1 MNMLSNI
8 PITAL
13 NGVGK
18 KRAGLYD
25 KLGLSTVNSLIFHFP
40 NRYINCC
47 NPLNISQAIVGEKC
61 CIKATILKT
70 KKPYVKS
77 SNMIIYTAHGTDS
90 NQNNVNIVFFNN
102 MYSFKSLKIGQ
113 TYLFFGKIEGNI
125 LSKQIINPVV
135 ISSNKTNLIPIYSL
149 TSGLTSKM
157 ISTNVKQALALIDSK
172 QHTLPKSLTDQYNL
186 IDFRMAI
193 QNIHFPKSEQ
203 HLSKAKQRLIFEE
216 LLYWQ
221 IGIQIIKQEKKI
233 KTTKKLTYS
242 NLSPFVKNL
251 EFQLTNSQK
260 NVIND
265 CVSDCLKGF
274 PMNRLIQGDV
284 GCGKTVV
291 AAALAFLFA
300 KSKMQVAV
308 MAPTDILA
316 RQHFKFFVKTL
327 APLEINVN
335 ILVGSLN
342 PKEKLK
348 VQNELECGLIDVII
362 GTHSLF
368 QEKTNFKNLG
378 LIITDEQHRFGVE
391 QRKKLSEKGN
401 SPHRLVM
408 SATPI
413 PRTLA
418 LIIYGDLDISN
429 IHELPTGR
437 IPIKTV
443 HIPSSKRSR
452 ALLYIKNQLEK
463 KHQAYIVCPAIDDSE
478 RNVESVVKYAQKLKQ
493 NIFKNYS
500 VEMIHG
506 KINGTEKD
514 TLMQKFLNGEIDVLV
529 STTVIEVGVDV
540 PNATTIMIENAEF
553 FGLSQLHQLRGR
565 VGRSN
570 IESLCILVS
579 NSAKAETQK
588 RLKIM
593 CDTNNGF
600 EIAEEDLK
608 IRGPGDFFGNKQHG
622 LPNFKIANIIEDTK
636 ILKICKKE
644 AENILLKDPKL
655 ELKEHSNIKNNIL
668 KLFSDDKCIL

>member
-1 MNMLSNI
+1 MKMLSDI
-8 PITAL
+8 PISAL

-18 KRAGLYD
+18 KRAGLYN
-25 KLGLSTVNSLIFHFP
+25 KLGLSTVNSLIYHFP

-47 NPLNISQAIVGEKC
+47 NPLNISQAIIGEKC
-61 CIKATILKT
+61 CIEATVLKT

-77 SNMIIYTAHGTDS
+77 RKMIIYTAHGIDV

-102 MYSFKSLKIGQ
+102 VYSFKSLKIGQ

-125 LSKQIINPVV
+125 LSKQIVNPIIIN
-135 ISSNKTNLIPIYSL
+135 TNEARLIPIYSL

-157 ISTNVKQALALIDSK
+157 ISTNVKQALTLIDSK
-172 QHTLPKSLTDQYNL
+172 QHTLSKNLIDKYNL
-186 IDFRMAI
+186 IDFNVAV
-193 QNIHFPKSEQ
+193 QNMHFPKSEQ
-203 HLSKAKQRLIFEE
+203 HLNKAKQRLIFEE

-221 IGIQIIKQEKKI
+221 IGIQLIKQKRTIE
-233 KTTKKLTYS
+233 TTKKLKYL
-242 NLSPFVKNL
+242 NLSSFLKNL

-260 NVIND
+260 NAIDD
-265 CVSDCLKGF
+265 CISDCLKSF

-300 KSKMQVAV
+300 KSKMQVAI

-327 APLEINVN
+327 TPLGINVN
-335 ILVGSLN
+335 MLVGSLS
-342 PKEKLK
+342 PKEKSK
-348 VQNELECGLIDVII
+348 IQNQLENGIIDII
-362 GTHSLF
+362 VGTHALF

-391 QRKKLSEKGN
+391 QRKKLAEKGDF
-401 SPHRLVM
+401 PHKLVM

-429 IHELPTGR
+429 IYELPAGR

-452 ALLYIKNQLEK
+452 AFSYIKDQLQK
-463 KHQAYIVCPAIDDSE
+463 NHQAYIVCPSIDDSE
-478 RNVESVVKYAQKLKQ
+478 NNVESVVKYTQKLKQ
-493 NIFKNYS
+493 NVFKNHS

-506 KINGTEKD
+506 KMAGSEKD
-514 TLMQKFLNGEIDVLV
+514 ILMQKFLNGQINILV

-579 NSAKAETQK
+579 DSTKDETQK

-600 EIAEEDLK
+600 KIAEEDLK

-622 LPNFKIANIIEDTK
+622 LPNFKIANIMEDTN

-655 ELKEHSNIKNNIL
+655 ELKEHKNIKNNII
-668 KLFSDDKCIL
+668 KLFSNDGCIL

>member
-1 MNMLSNI
+1 MNMLLDL
-8 PITAL
+8 PISSL

-18 KRAGLYD
+18 KRTALYN
-25 KLGLSTVNSLIFHFP
+25 KLGLYTVNNLLYYFP

-47 NPLNISQAIVGEKC
+47 NPLNISQAIIGEKC
-61 CIKATILKT
+61 CIYATVLKV
-70 KKPYVKS
+70 KKPYIKS
-77 SNMIIYTAHGTDS
+77 NKMRIYTAHGIDIDK
-90 NQNNVNIVFFNN
+90 NNIDIVFFNN
-102 MYSFKSLKIGQ
+102 IYSFKSLKIGQ

-125 LSKQIINPVV
+125 LSKQIINPMI
-135 ISSNKTNLIPIYSL
+135 ISPNEASLIPIYSL

-157 ISTNVKQALALIDSK
+157 IASNIKQALKLIDNK
-172 QHTLPKSLTDQYNL
+172 QHYLPKSLVNKYCL
-186 IDFRMAI
+186 IDFDLAI

-203 HLSKAKQRLIFEE
+203 HLRKAKHRLIFEE

-221 IGIQIIKQEKKI
+221 IGIQLIKQKKTI
-233 KTTKKLTYS
+233 KTTKKLKYLD
-242 NLSPFVKNL
+242 LSSFLQNL
-251 EFQLTNSQK
+251 EFQLTSSQK

-265 CVSDCLKGF
+265 CISDCLKDF

-291 AAALAFLFA
+291 AAAITFLFA
-300 KSKMQVAV
+300 KSKMQVAI

-316 RQHFKFFVKTL
+316 RQHFKFFFKTL
-327 APLEINVN
+327 TPLGIKVN
-335 ILVGSLN
+335 MLVGSLRL
-342 PKEKLK
+342 KEKSNIQSEL
-348 VQNELECGLIDVII
+348 QNGAIDVII

-378 LIITDEQHRFGVE
+378 LVITDEQHRFGVE
-391 QRKKLSEKGN
+391 QRKKLTEKGN
-401 SPHRLVM
+401 FPHKLVM

-429 IHELPTGR
+429 IYELPAGR
-437 IPIKTV
+437 IPVQTV
-443 HIPSSKRSR
+443 HIPSSKRTR
-452 ALLYIKNQLEK
+452 AFSYIKSQLQK
-463 KHQAYIVCPAIDDSE
+463 NHQAYIVCPAIEDSE
-478 RNVESVVKYAQKLKQ
+478 KNVESVVKYTQKLKQ
-493 NIFKNYS
+493 NIFKNYN

-506 KINGTEKD
+506 KMTGTEKD
-514 TLMQKFLNGEIDVLV
+514 FLMQKFLNGEIDILV

-570 IESLCILVS
+570 IKSLCILVS
-579 NSAKAETQK
+579 NATKIETQK

-593 CDTNNGF
+593 CDTNDGF

-636 ILKICKKE
+636 LLKICKKE
-644 AENILLKDPKL
+644 AENILLADPKL
-655 ELKEHSNIKNNIL
+655 ELKEHKKIKNNVL
-668 KLFSDDKCIL
+668 QLFSNDNCIL

>member
-1 MNMLSNI
+1 MNTLLNL
-8 PITAL
+8 PISSL

-18 KRAGLYD
+18 KRSALYS
-25 KLGLSTVNSLIFHFP
+25 KLGLTDVNSLLHHFP
-40 NRYINCC
+40 SRYINCS
-47 NPLNISQAIVGEKC
+47 NPLKISQTIIGEKC
-61 CIKATILKT
+61 CIKATILKSE
-70 KKPYVKS
+70 KPYVKS
-77 SNMIIYTAHGTDS
+77 RKMIIYTAHGADS
-90 NQNNVNIVFFNN
+90 DKNGVAIVFFNN
-102 MYSFKSLKIGQ
+102 VYAFKSLKVGH
-113 TYLFFGKIEGNI
+113 TYLLFGKIEGNI
-125 LSKQIINPVV
+125 LSKKIINPM
-135 ISSNKTNLIPIYSL
+135 IIDPNESSLIPIYTL

-157 ISTNVKQALALIDSK
+157 ISTNVKQALDLVDCK
-172 QHTLPKSLTDQYNL
+172 QHIISKNLTDKYDL
-186 IDFRMAI
+186 IDFYDALK
-193 QNIHFPKSEQ
+193 NIHFPQSEQ
-203 HLSKAKQRLIFEE
+203 CLNKAKQRLIFEE

-221 IGIQIIKQEKKI
+221 IGIQLIKQEKTI
-233 KTTKKLTYS
+233 KTTKKLTYLNIDS
-242 NLSPFVKNL
+242 FLTNLN
-251 EFQLTNSQK
+251 FQLTNSQK
-260 NVIND
+260 NVIDD
-265 CVSDCLKGF
+265 CISDCLKNF

-300 KSKMQVAV
+300 KSKMQVAI

-327 APLEINVN
+327 TPLGINVN
-335 ILVGSLN
+335 VLVGSLSS
-342 PKEKLK
+342 KEKSK
-348 VQNELECGLIDVII
+348 VQSELKQGMIDVIV

-391 QRKKLSEKGN
+391 QRKKLAEKGN
-401 SPHRLVM
+401 APHKLVM

-429 IHELPTGR
+429 IYELPAGR

-452 ALLYIKNQLEK
+452 AFSYIRNELQN
-463 KHQAYIVCPAIDDSE
+463 KHQAYIVCPAIEDSE
-478 RNVESVVKYAQKLKQ
+478 RNVASVVKYTQKLQ
-493 NIFKNYS
+493 QDIFKEYNI
-500 VEMIHG
+500 EMLHG
-506 KINGTEKD
+506 KMTGAEKD
-514 TLMQKFLNGEIDVLV
+514 ILMQKFLNGEIDILV

-565 VGRSN
+565 VGRGN
-570 IESLCILVS
+570 VESLCILVS
-579 NSAKAETQK
+579 NATKLESQK

-636 ILKICKKE
+636 ILNICKKE
-644 AENILLKDPKL
+644 AENILSTDPKL
-655 ELKEHSNIKNNIL
+655 ELKENKQIRNNVL
-668 KLFSDDKCIL
+668 CLFSNNNYIL

>member
-1 MNMLSNI
+1 MNMLSDI
-8 PITAL
+8 PISAL

-18 KRAGLYD
+18 KRAALYD
-25 KLGLSTVNSLIFHFP
+25 KLGLPTVNSLIYHFP
-40 NRYINCC
+40 NRYIDCC
-47 NPLNISQAIVGEKC
+47 NPLNIFQAIIGEKC

-77 SNMIIYTAHGTDS
+77 NKMIIYTAHGIDS
-90 NQNNVNIVFFNN
+90 DKNNINIVFFNN
-102 MYSFKSLKIGQ
+102 IYSFKSLKTGQ

-135 ISSNKTNLIPIYSL
+135 INPDEASLIPIYSL

-157 ISTNVKQALALIDSK
+157 ISTNIKQALKLIDNK
-172 QHTLPKSLTDQYNL
+172 QHILPKSLTDKYNL
-186 IDFRMAI
+186 IDFNIAI

-203 HLSKAKQRLIFEE
+203 HLSKARQRLVFEE

-221 IGIQIIKQEKKI
+221 IGIQLIKQKRTI

-242 NLSPFVKNL
+242 NLNSFLDNL
-251 EFQLTNSQK
+251 DFQLTNSQK
-260 NVIND
+260 NVINE
-265 CVSDCLKGF
+265 CISDCLKSF

-327 APLEINVN
+327 APLGINVN

-342 PKEKLK
+342 SKEKLK
-348 VQNELECGLIDVII
+348 IQNELECGIIHVII

-368 QEKTNFKNLG
+368 QEKTSFKNLG

-391 QRKKLSEKGN
+391 QRKKLAEKGN
-401 SPHRLVM
+401 FPHKLVM

-429 IHELPTGR
+429 IHELPAGR

-452 ALLYIKNQLEK
+452 ALLYIKSQLEK
-463 KHQAYIVCPAIDDSE
+463 KHQAYIVCPAIDESE
-478 RNVESVVKYAQKLKQ
+478 RNVESVVKYTQKLKQ
-493 NIFKNYS
+493 NFFENHS

-506 KINGTEKD
+506 KMSGTEKD
-514 TLMQKFLNGEIDVLV
+514 ILMQKFLNGQINILV

-579 NSAKAETQK
+579 NSTKTETQK

-593 CDTNNGF
+593 CDTNDGF

-655 ELKEHSNIKNNIL
+655 ELKEHKNIKNNIL
-668 KLFSDDKCIL
+668 KLFLDDKCIL

>member
-1 MNMLSNI
+1 MNTLLNL
-8 PITAL
+8 PISSL

-18 KRAGLYD
+18 KRAALYS
-25 KLGLSTVNSLIFHFP
+25 KLGLNDINSLLHHFP
-40 NRYINCC
+40 NRYINCS
-47 NPLNISQAIVGEKC
+47 NPLKISQAIIGEKC
-61 CIKATILKT
+61 CIKATILKSE
-70 KKPYVKS
+70 KPYVKS
-77 SNMIIYTAHGTDS
+77 RKMIIYTSHGADS
-90 NQNNVNIVFFNN
+90 DKNCVAIVFFNN
-102 MYSFKSLKIGQ
+102 IYAFKSLKIGH

-125 LSKQIINPVV
+125 ISKKIINPM
-135 ISSNKTNLIPIYSL
+135 IINPDESSLIPIYSL

-157 ISTNVKQALALIDSK
+157 ISTNIKQAL
-172 QHTLPKSLTDQYNL
+172 NL
-186 IDFRMAI
+186 IDGQEDCLPQKLIDKYGLIAFNDALK
-193 QNIHFPKSEQ
+193 NIHFPQSEQ
-203 HLSKAKQRLIFEE
+203 HLNRAKQRLIFEE

-221 IGIQIIKQEKKI
+221 IGIQLIKQQNTIE
-233 KTTKKLTYS
+233 TTKKLTYL
-242 NLSPFVKNL
+242 NLDSFLNNL
-251 EFQLTNSQK
+251 KFELTNAQN
-260 NVIND
+260 NVINE
-265 CVSDCLKGF
+265 CISDCLKNV

-300 KSKMQVAV
+300 KSKMQVAI

-327 APLEINVN
+327 TPLGINVN
-335 ILVGSLN
+335 ILVGSLSS
-342 PKEKLK
+342 KEKSK
-348 VQNELECGLIDVII
+348 VQNELEYGMIDVII

-391 QRKKLSEKGN
+391 QRKKLAEKGN
-401 SPHRLVM
+401 APHKLVM

-429 IHELPTGR
+429 IYELPAGR
-437 IPIKTV
+437 IPVKTV

-452 ALLYIKNQLEK
+452 AFSYIKNQLQK
-463 KHQAYIVCPAIDDSE
+463 QRQAYIVCPAIDDSE
-478 RNVESVVKYAQKLKQ
+478 RNIASVVKYTQNLQQ
-493 NIFKNYS
+493 NIFKDYS
-500 VEMIHG
+500 VEMLHG
-506 KINGTEKD
+506 KMTGSEKD
-514 TLMQKFLNGEIDVLV
+514 ILMQKFLNGQIDILV

-565 VGRSN
+565 VGRGN

-579 NSAKAETQK
+579 NATKPESQK

-636 ILKICKKE
+636 ILNVCKKE
-644 AENILLKDPKL
+644 AENILSNDPRL
-655 ELKEHSNIKNNIL
+655 ELKEHEKIKNNVL
-668 KLFSDDKCIL
+668 HLFSHDKYIL